1 MNTTT
6 LTLTLNANAHRNEFL
21 HQCLNNQFVYTNEQK
36 ELFNNL
42 VSQAASSEDFI
53 NSVLNC
59 EALNQ
64 TQLYAELA
72 KDSGR
77 FSNILLRDYE
87 WNNGFTDN
95 GSVLIAS
102 KSLCFNVP
110 TGNGD
115 GDFYFLSCKKGEFN
129 TELLNFMTDVEGE
142 FIVNGTEYLKG
153 RFGVFFGN
161 GFVVFE
167 QWN

>member
-6 LTLTLNANAHRNEFL
+6 ITLNTNARRNNFL
-21 HQCLNNQFVYTNEQK
+21 LQCLNNQFVYTGEQK
-36 ELFNNL
+36 ETLNSL
-42 VSQAASSEDFI
+42 VNQAASSEDFI

-64 TQLYAELA
+64 TQLYAELV

-77 FSNILLRDYE
+77 FTDVLLRDYE
-87 WNNGFTDN
+87 WNTGCTDN
-95 GSVLIAS
+95 GSVLVAS
-102 KSLCFNVP
+102 SFLCFNVP

-115 GDFYFLSCKKGEFN
+115 GDFHFLSCKKGEFN

-142 FIVNGTEYLKG
+142 FIVNGTEYLNG

-167 QWN
+167 QWD

>member
-6 LTLTLNANAHRNEFL
+6 ITLNTNARRNNFL
-21 HQCLNNQFVYTNEQK
+21 LQCLNNQFVYTNEQK
-36 ELFNNL
+36 EALNSL
-42 VSQAASSEDFI
+42 VNQAASSEDFI

-64 TQLYAELA
+64 TQLYAEFV
-72 KDSGR
+72 KDSGC
-77 FSNILLRDYE
+77 FTDVLLRDYE
-87 WNNGFTDN
+87 WNTGCTDN
-95 GSVLIAS
+95 GSVLVAS

-142 FIVNGTEYLKG
+142 FIVNGTEYLNG

>member
-6 LTLTLNANAHRNEFL
+6 ITLNTNAHRNNFL
-21 HQCLNNQFVYTNEQK
+21 LQCLNNQFVYTGEQK
-36 ELFNNL
+36 EALNSL
-42 VSQAASSEDFI
+42 VNQAASSEDFI

-64 TQLYAELA
+64 TQLYAELV

-77 FSNILLRDYE
+77 FTDVLLRDYE
-87 WNNGFTDN
+87 WNTGCTDN
-95 GSVLIAS
+95 GSVLVAS

-142 FIVNGTEYLKG
+142 FIVNRTEYLNG

-167 QWN
+167 QWD